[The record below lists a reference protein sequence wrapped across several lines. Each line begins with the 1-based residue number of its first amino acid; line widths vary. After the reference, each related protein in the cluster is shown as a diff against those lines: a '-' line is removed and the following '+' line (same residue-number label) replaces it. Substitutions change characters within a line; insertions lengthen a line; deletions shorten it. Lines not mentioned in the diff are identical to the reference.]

1 MGSIKGQA
9 KTPPNASRSRRPF
22 HGTPILSGFPRTV
35 IVLGVLGL
43 GLSLCIVLLMHT
55 PWVQDWMTR
64 VVVERVH
71 QATSLQVA
79 VRGFRWSSWK
89 SVRFNEVSLKSG
101 ETVVL
106 SADSLDMHYSLS
118 WSKPHVTLR
127 HVTLHRPFVR
137 LEKSDDGR
145 WRIPLPR
152 DEGKGNGNEPA
163 RRWVLKLLGQVTVVS
178 GRVQGFEGERC
189 ILDVSEMTGTLWVR
203 QESENGSLGVQ
214 VSLDPWR
221 MELQAPVR
229 SEVSL
234 TAGALL
240 HDGILRVDTLQ
251 VTVNETSHIALSGTW
266 YDFPAGSFS
275 AQVRLMPWS
284 WTIKGWGP
292 RQGEHALSV
301 VLKGSLDLEG
311 TPARLYGRYDLQ
323 GGHGNLVGT
332 ALWTITKEKAMITAD
347 MSITEL
353 LVPWD
358 IQGASTFSGKTHLVL
373 ERKQGGETKISF
385 ALRQGRYSAEKM
397 TLQDLT
403 LNVDFQEGIFVVRR
417 AAGRWDNGGLVEAS
431 GTIVGIPSAPVGTLR
446 PTLDLDVKADRMPLA
461 LLKHAV
467 PDRPLAGMVSG
478 QGKLQGTWPHWTWKG
493 RVSARDVI
501 IDAFRAK
508 TVRIDGTSTLSCL
521 KEARKL
527 TMELSAFAYGEY
539 TGDFLSVTLHQQ
551 GEATMADMEVHGRRL
566 AALDHLNL
574 KAKLTSL
581 QDPHKRLRIEEA
593 EFSVAGDQYTAQGE
607 LRIGSGAVQVSSLRM
622 SRGDEEVQVHGTLG
636 IPEPLDL
643 SARIKNVDMASW
655 LPRFLPEA
663 SRKDELNKWLRGRLD
678 AQVRLQGTVEKPVM
692 VLDASVS
699 QLAVPDQER
708 FFLALSGRYEA
719 EKLTLHGELFAP
731 FLNNPVLMEG
741 TWPLELRLVPWT
753 CSLRHGAEGQVR
765 SSAQNVPLESLR
777 AIIPLKELKGSA
789 SWDVRLRGSL
799 KNPHLEGSGTVH
811 GASFLWPGWTEKVQD
826 LEVQWRAEESSIR
839 LEAAQWTMLGSRGQA
854 RGDVFFSSACR
865 FDGYTVHVVG
875 DDVRFPAIFGIQ
887 GQGAIRGTVNQKG
900 HDFAPEIVGEVILH
914 KTAIH
919 LGELEKDVA
928 RQIRLVEETGRG
940 PKVILGTRRNQPQ
953 KLKGFQNVAMQ
964 LKIQLPSKDAWA
976 RGFGLEAEVHGA
988 ATLSK
993 ARGGPIQLHGTLWTS
1008 RGEYTFQGVRMR
1020 VVEGELTFRGETP
1033 PDPFLSLTCQKDL
1046 RDVSVTA
1053 SLTGPLS
1060 RPTLVFSSSP
1070 EMDQVDIVS
1079 VLLYG
1084 RPARELNA
1092 RQTQELQDRGVQ
1104 FVLGGTTPMVKSL
1117 FGGIALS
1124 PDAVDIKGTEN
1135 GSVLEIGKYLTPA
1148 LYVRYQ
1154 KSLEGNEK
1162 DELRTEYRVN
1172 RFLSVESEVGREDR
1186 AGVDVFFRY
1195 DFGQ

>member
-1 MGSIKGQA
+1 
-9 KTPPNASRSRRPF
+9 
-22 HGTPILSGFPRTV
+22 
-35 IVLGVLGL
+35 
-43 GLSLCIVLLMHT
+43 
-55 PWVQDWMTR
+55 MTKA
-64 VVVERVH
+64 VVERVH
-71 QATSLQVA
+71 QATGLQVA
-79 VRGFRWSSWK
+79 VRGFGWSPWE
-89 SVRFNEVSLKSG
+89 SVRFKDVSLKSG

-106 SADSLDMHYSLS
+106 STDSLDMHYSLS

-152 DEGKGNGNEPA
+152 DEGKGNGNGLG
-163 RRWVLKLLGQVTVVS
+163 RLGVLRLVGQVTVVS
-178 GRVQGFEGERC
+178 GRVQGFEGGRC
-189 ILDVSEMTGTLWVR
+189 ILDVSEMTGTLRVR

-229 SEVSL
+229 SVLSL
-234 TAGALL
+234 SAGAFF
-240 HDGILRVDTLQ
+240 HDGILRVDMLQ
-251 VTVNETSHIALSGTW
+251 VTVNETSHMAVSGTW
-266 YDFPAGSFS
+266 YDFPAGNFS

-284 WTIKGWGP
+284 WTITGWGP
-292 RQGEHALSV
+292 RQGEQALSGI
-301 VLKGSLDLEG
+301 LKGSLDLEG
-311 TPARLYGRYDLQ
+311 TPARLHGRYDLQ
-323 GGHGNLVGT
+323 GAHGNLVGT
-332 ALWTITKEKAMITAD
+332 VLWTTTKEKTLITAD
-347 MSITEL
+347 TSITD
-353 LVPWD
+353 LVGPWD
-358 IQGASTFSGKTHLVL
+358 IGGASTFSGKTHFVL
-373 ERKQGGETKISF
+373 ERKRGGATKLSF
-385 ALRQGRYSAEKM
+385 ALRRGRSSTEKM

-431 GTIVGIPSAPVGTLR
+431 GTIVGTPSAHVAALR
-446 PTLDLDVKADRMPLA
+446 PTLDLDVKADHMPLA
-461 LLKHAV
+461 LLKPVV
-467 PDRPLAGMVSG
+467 PDRTLAGVVSG
-478 QGKLQGTWPHWTWKG
+478 QGKLQGTWPHWAWTG
-493 RVSARDVI
+493 RVSAQDVI

-508 TVRIDGTSTLSCL
+508 TLRIDGTSTLSRL
-521 KEARKL
+521 QGPRKL

-539 TGDFLSVTLHQQ
+539 TGDFLSVILHQQ

-581 QDPHKRLRIEEA
+581 QDPHKWLHIQKA
-593 EFSVAGDQYTAQGE
+593 EFFVAGDEYAAQGE
-607 LRIGSGAVQVSSLRM
+607 LRMGSGAVQVSSLRV

-643 SARIKNVDMASW
+643 SARIKNLDTASW

-663 SRKDELNKWLRGRLD
+663 WRKDERNQWLRGRLD
-678 AQVRLQGTVEKPVM
+678 AEVRLQGTVEKPVM
-692 VLDASVS
+692 ALDASLS
-699 QLAVPDQER
+699 RPAVPGREH
-708 FFLALSGRYEA
+708 FSLSISGRYEA
-719 EKLTLHGELFAP
+719 EKLTLHGELFASS
-731 FLNNPVLMEG
+731 LNTPVLVEG
-741 TWPLELRLVPWT
+741 TWPLELRLVPWR
-753 CSLRHGAEGQVR
+753 CSLRQGAEGQVR
-765 SSAQNVPLESLR
+765 SSAQDLPLESLR

-799 KNPHLEGSGTVH
+799 KNPRLEGSGTVH

-826 LEVQWRAEESSIR
+826 LEVRWRAEASSIR
-839 LEAAQWTMLGSRGQA
+839 LEAAEWTMLGSRGQA
-854 RGDVFFSSACR
+854 QGEVFFPAGR
-865 FDGYTVHVVG
+865 FDGYTVHVAG
-875 DDVRFPAIFGIQ
+875 DDVRFPEIFGIQ
-887 GQGAIRGTVNQKG
+887 GQGAVRGTVTQKG
-900 HDFAPEIVGEVILH
+900 YAFAPEIVGEVILH
-914 KTAIH
+914 KAAIH

-928 RQIRLVEETGRG
+928 RQIRLVEETGPG

-964 LKIQLPSKDAWA
+964 LKIQLPSKDAWV

-1008 RGEYTFQGVRMR
+1008 RGEYAFQGVRMR

-1046 RDVSVTA
+1046 RNVSVTA
-1053 SLTGPLS
+1053 SLTGLLS

-1092 RQTQELQDRGVQ
+1092 RQTQDLRDRGVQ
-1104 FVLGGTTPMVKSL
+1104 FVWGGTTPMVKSL
-1117 FGGIALS
+1117 LGDIALS

-1135 GSVLEIGKYLTPA
+1135 GSVLEIGKSLTPE

-1162 DELRTEYRVN
+1162 DELRAEYRVN